1 MFNEVYDVIVVGAG
15 HAGSEAAAAAA
26 NMGSKTLLITMNLQN
41 IAQMSCNP
49 AMGGIAKGQIVRE
62 IDALGGYSG
71 IVSDTSAIQF
81 KMLNKS
87 KGPAMWSPRV
97 QSDRMRFAEDWRML
111 LEGTPNL
118 DFYQDMVSSL
128 IIEKDKV
135 VGVKTSLGIQMKAK
149 TVVLTHFPQPEVLS
163 IESNINYY
171 DKQDGMFN
179 KFEASDLTELH
190 TKAKAHIMD
199 KIPES
204 GLYNVAKLE
213 ALEAIQLIENL
224 VETIGWSLDYSA
236 LKIETEEQKLLK

>member
-1 MFNEVYDVIVVGAG
+1 MEIFFSIIISILV
-15 HAGSEAAAAAA
+15 
-26 NMGSKTLLITMNLQN
+26 TLGLVTIYKQWQTKQTTTAQSILLLDKIKRVCKFITVE
-41 IAQMSCNP
+41 
-49 AMGGIAKGQIVRE
+49 G
-62 IDALGGYSG
+62 D
-71 IVSDTSAIQF
+71 
-81 KMLNKS
+81 
-87 KGPAMWSPRV
+87 
-97 QSDRMRFAEDWRML
+97 FAEIYHYEDVKEKFL
-111 LEGTPNL
+111 KLI
-118 DFYQDMVSSL
+118 SSRKKAL
-128 IIEKDKV
+128 V
-135 VGVKTSLGIQMKAK
+135 VINAKAHVGFDLSKIQMRSNSKAT

-204 GLYNVAKLE
+204 GLYDVAKLE